1 MATILI
7 GGGTGLIGQR
17 LCDLLVKRNH
27 NVRLLSRRP
36 KSSST
41 YPTFKWN
48 PIAGEIDDAALEGV
62 DAIINLAG
70 AGIAD
75 KAWTSKRKKLII
87 DSRVKSNELLAD
99 TLLAKNQKVKTFI
112 SASAV
117 GYYGHRENEKLTES
131 ASAGNDGFLS
141 ESCIQW
147 EASAEKAA
155 PVSERMAIVRIGVVL
170 STKGGALE
178 KMLLPFNFGMGNY
191 FGDGTAYMPWI
202 HIDDISNLFIKTV
215 EDDSMK
221 GVFNGVAPEEAT
233 GKEVAVAI
241 KKAKGSFALIMPV
254 PELALKIG
262 MGERVTMLTNS
273 ARVVPKETLAAG
285 FKFQYPELL
294 PALKDILT
302 EKK

>member
-7 GGGTGLIGQR
+7 GGGTGLIGKR
-17 LCDLLVKRNH
+17 LCELLTERKH
-27 NVRLLSRRP
+27 NVKLLSRSP
-36 KSSST
+36 KPNAA

-48 PIAGEIDDAALEGV
+48 PIAGQIDDKALDGV
-62 DAIINLAG
+62 DVVINLAG

-75 KAWTSKRKKLII
+75 KAWTAKRKKLII
-87 DSRVKSNELLAD
+87 DSRVKSNELLVD
-99 TLLAKNQKVKTFI
+99 SLLAKKQKVKVFI

-117 GYYGHRENEKLTES
+117 GYYGHRREEKLPES
-131 ASAGNDGFLS
+131 AAPGNDGFLS
-141 ESCIQW
+141 ESCILW

-155 PVSERMAIVRIGVVL
+155 TICERLAIVRIGVVL

-202 HIDDISNLFIKTV
+202 HIDDISQLFIKTV
-215 EDDSMK
+215 EDDKME
-221 GVFNGVAPEEAT
+221 GVFNGAAPEEAT

-254 PELALKIG
+254 PALVLKIG

-273 ARVVPKETLAAG
+273 ARVVPQKTLAAG

-302 EKK
+302 TKK

>member
-1 MATILI
+1 MVTILI

-17 LCDLLVKRNH
+17 LCDLLTERKH
-27 NVRLLSRRP
+27 NVRLLSRAP
-36 KSSST
+36 KPNNT

-48 PIAGEIDDAALEGV
+48 PIAGQIDGKALEGV
-62 DAIINLAG
+62 DVIINLAG

-75 KAWTSKRKKLII
+75 RAWTAKRKKLII

-99 TLLAKNQKVKTFI
+99 TLLAKNQKVKAFI

-117 GYYGHRENEKLTES
+117 GYYGDREDEKLTES
-131 ASAGNDGFLS
+131 SAPGNDGFLS
-141 ESCIQW
+141 ESCMQW
-147 EASAEKAA
+147 EASTEKAVA
-155 PVSERMAIVRIGVVL
+155 ICDRLAIVRIGVVF
-170 STKGGALE
+170 SVNGGALE

-191 FGDGTAYMPWI
+191 FGDGTAYMPWV
-202 HIDDISNLFIKTV
+202 HIDDISRLFIKVV
-215 EDDSMK
+215 EDDKME

-254 PELALKIG
+254 PAFALKIG
-262 MGERVTMLTNS
+262 MGERVTMLTDS
-273 ARVVPKETLAAG
+273 TRVVPQKTLAAG

-302 EKK
+302 AKK

>member
-17 LCDLLVKRNH
+17 LCDLLTERKH
-27 NVRLLSRRP
+27 TVRLLSRNP
-36 KSSST
+36 KPNSL

-48 PIAGEIDDAALEGV
+48 PIAGQIDDKALEGV
-62 DAIINLAG
+62 DVIINLAG

-75 KAWTSKRKKLII
+75 KAWTAKRKKLII

-99 TLLAKNQKVKTFI
+99 TLLAKKQKVKAFI

-117 GYYGHRENEKLTES
+117 GYYGHREDEKLTES
-131 ASAGNDGFLS
+131 GTPGNDGFLS
-141 ESCIQW
+141 ESCMQW
-147 EASAEKAA
+147 EASTAKAVA
-155 PVSERMAIVRIGVVL
+155 VCDRLVIVRVGVVL
-170 STKGGALE
+170 SVKGGALE

-202 HIDDISNLFIKTV
+202 HIDDISRLFIKAV
-215 EDDSMK
+215 EDDKIK

-241 KKAKGSFALIMPV
+241 KKAKGSFALIIPV
-254 PELALKIG
+254 PALVLKIG

-273 ARVVPKETLAAG
+273 ARVVPENTLAAG

-294 PALKDILT
+294 PALKDILI